1 MLRTLFQIS
10 LVLTLAAFTMP
21 VVSKDAE
28 AGKRYGRSHG
38 KSWSHSG
45 RSRHRSHRGHRR
57 VRGGFI
63 LTIPRAYLNGNAGVQ
78 TPARRYYR
86 SGPKIINVQEEL
98 RRQGWS
104 EYSD

>member
-1 MLRTLFQIS
+1 MLRALFQIS

-21 VVSKDAE
+21 AVSNDAE

-38 KSWSHSG
+38 KSWSHSW
-45 RSRHRSHRGHRR
+45 RSRYRSHRGHRR

-63 LTIPRAYLNGNAGVQ
+63 LNIPWAYLNGNTGVQ
-78 TPARRYYR
+78 SPVRRYNR

-98 RRQGWS
+98 RRQRWKK
-104 EYSD
+104 YSN